1 MPRVAAL
8 AGAGFAILAA
18 TATARADGT
27 DACIQAAEK
36 SQTERHAGH
45 LGAAHDL
52 LVSCSA
58 DACPTVIRRDCARWL
73 AEVETATPT
82 VVLRATDAAGEDVRQ
97 ADVTIDGA
105 PRPNALEGRA
115 IPLDPGPHKIR
126 VEGRGVTIERDIV
139 LREGERDRVIA
150 LRLAPPAMTSA
161 PRTVPRGA
169 WITMGAGGA
178 LMIGGIA
185 LWIAGLEDRSG
196 LYENCGKTCTKAQI
210 ANARNKL
217 IAGDVVFGVGAI
229 VAGTGIVWAIRGS
242 SSRTPQSAFAA
253 GPMPGGGALTFR
265 ASF

>member
-1 MPRVAAL
+1 MPR
-8 AGAGFAILAA
+8 GDP
-18 TATARADGT
+18 ADCT
-27 DACIQAAEK
+27 
-36 SQTERHAGH
+36 
-45 LGAAHDL
+45 
-52 LVSCSA
+52 
-58 DACPTVIRRDCARWL
+58 RWL
-73 AEVETATPT
+73 SEVETATPT

-105 PRPNALEGRA
+105 PRRNALEGRA

-126 VEGRGVTIERDIV
+126 VEGRGVTIDRDIV

-185 LWIAGLEDRSG
+185 LWMAGLEDRSG
-196 LYENCGKTCTKAQI
+196 LYENCGKTCTKARI

-242 SSRTPQSAFAA
+242 SADPRKARSPPDPCPAA
-253 GPMPGGGALTFR
+253 ARSTFR